1 VNIAVGGFK
10 GGVEVNYFFDGGAE
24 SGGYPLA
31 TWWDVVSTTNKFS
44 GRSRMTSCLI
54 GS

>member
-10 GGVEVNYFFDGGAE
+10 GGLEVNYFFDGGAE

-31 TWWDVVSTTNKFS
+31 YLVGCGIDY
-44 GRSRMTSCLI
+44 
-54 GS
+54 